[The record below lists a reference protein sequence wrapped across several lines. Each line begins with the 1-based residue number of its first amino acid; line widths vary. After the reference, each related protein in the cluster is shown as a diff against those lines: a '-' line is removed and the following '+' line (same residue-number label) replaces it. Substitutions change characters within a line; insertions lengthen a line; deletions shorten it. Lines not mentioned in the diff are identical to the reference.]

1 MIYFDN
7 AATTIYKP
15 KSVIDAV
22 VSAINN
28 SGNAGRGIN
37 SASLYASNNIY
48 DCRNKLSNFFNLNKP
63 NNIVFTNNSTEALN
77 TVIKGI
83 LKSGDHVIT
92 SVLEHNSVL
101 RPLYEM
107 SEIGVDISYIDCD
120 DYGNLYYD
128 DIVKNIR
135 DNTKMIVLTHS
146 SNVIGNIVDIERVGK
161 IAKDYDLLF
170 VVDASQT
177 AGVFDIDVKKM
188 NIDVLCFTGHKSL
201 LAMQGV
207 GGMAINTDVYIK
219 PLKSGGTGIKTF
231 EKHQPL
237 DLPTHLEAG
246 TLNSHGI
253 AGLSMAIDYINEIG
267 LNCIREK
274 EQELMKMFYIGV
286 LKIDGI
292 KIYGDFTNFN
302 RAPIVSINVLD
313 YDSGRIS
320 DYLYEEY
327 GIVTRPKGHCAP
339 LIHKR
344 FNTVEQG
351 MVRFSFCYKNTEKEI
366 DKAIKALKNI

>member
-48 DCRNKLSNFFNLNKP
+48 DCRNKLSKFFNLDKP
-63 NNIVFTNNSTEALN
+63 NNIVFTHNSTEALN
-77 TVIKGI
+77 TAIKGI
-83 LKSGDHVIT
+83 LKKGDHVIT

-231 EKHQPL
+231 DKHQPL

-286 LKIDGI
+286 SKIDGI
-292 KIYGDFTNFN
+292 KIYGDFKNFN
-302 RAPIVSINVLD
+302 RAPIVSINVLG

-366 DKAIKALKNI
+366 DKAINALKNI